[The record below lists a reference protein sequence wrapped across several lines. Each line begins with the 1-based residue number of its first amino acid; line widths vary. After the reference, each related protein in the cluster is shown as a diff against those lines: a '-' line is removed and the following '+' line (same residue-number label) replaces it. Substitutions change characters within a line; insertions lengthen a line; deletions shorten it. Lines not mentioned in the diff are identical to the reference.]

1 MEMFAG
7 TLDALDKIRITKPL
21 KFEDLAN
28 RGDRIRGYDF
38 MGNTE
43 AYIEGV
49 VVDKGYTPGG
59 YKGYTIQID
68 KDGMGAGREGD
79 KGYIPFETA
88 FMEYDTRIE
97 LVEAA

>member
-28 RGDRIRGYDF
+28 RGDRIRAYDF

-49 VVDKGYTPGG
+49 VKDKGMTPGG
-59 YKGYTIQID
+59 YYGYTIDIEV
-68 KDGMGAGREGD
+68 DGMDAGREGD
-79 KGYIPFETA
+79 TGYVPFETS
-88 FMEYDTRIE
+88 FMEYDTRVE
-97 LVEAA
+97 LV

>member
-28 RGDRIRGYDF
+28 RGDRIRSYDF

-43 AYIEGV
+43 AYIEGTV
-49 VVDKGYTPGG
+49 IDKGMTPGG
-59 YKGYTIQID
+59 YYGYTIDILV
-68 KDGMGAGREGD
+68 DGMGAGREGD
-79 KGYIPFETA
+79 TGYVPFETA
-88 FMEYDTRIE
+88 FMEYDTRVE
-97 LVEAA
+97 LV

>member
-28 RGDRIRGYDF
+28 RGDRIRSYDF

-43 AYIEGV
+43 AYIEGTV
-49 VVDKGYTPGG
+49 IDKGEMPNGAY
-59 YKGYTIQID
+59 GYTIKIE
-68 KDGMGAGREGD
+68 KDGIQREFGREGD
-79 KGYIPFETA
+79 IGYVPFEVA
-88 FMEYDTRIE
+88 FMEYDTRVE
-97 LVEAA
+97 LV

>member
-7 TLDALDKIRITKPL
+7 TLDALAKIRITKPL

-28 RGDRIRGYDF
+28 RGDRIRAYDF

-49 VVDKGYTPGG
+49 VKDKGMTPGG
-59 YKGYTIQID
+59 YYGYTIDIEV
-68 KDGMGAGREGD
+68 DGMDAGREGD
-79 KGYIPFETA
+79 TGYVPFETS
-88 FMEYDTRIE
+88 FMEYDTRVE
-97 LVEAA
+97 LV